1 MTMNRTAR
9 ISAILATAFVASL
22 GGCLP
27 IELDVSP
34 GGEVLIPRQEGFI
47 SFDPGKGT
55 VKNLYAPATNQPAFG
70 VFSPDGQ
77 SILAISQT
85 KGGGMGA
92 SFSVAVAPAGGE
104 AKTLFSAS
112 NLTYALW
119 SPDGTYITA
128 TRIADA
134 AKAPLEKQ
142 LPELT
147 LAATADGTRK
157 TLASNCSIIHR
168 WFPDSKHVLTLQ
180 IASQD
185 KESDQ
190 YTAALVKLDVTT
202 GTATPLAAVLGE
214 KNVFFDLSPDAT
226 KVLFTA
232 IKAGKAGEK
241 LPAKSDD
248 DPQLYELDIASGAVR
263 AIKSKV
269 NYAIYSPKGT
279 KVLIGTKADF
289 GGGFTLQVGDAALKT
304 FTPVAKD
311 ALESAGE
318 AMNSVKIYPGW
329 IDDNT
334 IHYLASRPVYG
345 TAGKNLALITVGA
358 DGKGRKDLQTA
369 IDSAIAK

>member
-1 MTMNRTAR
+1 MNTTAR
-9 ISAILATAFVASL
+9 ISTILAIALVTVL

-27 IELDVSP
+27 IELSVSP
-34 GGEVLIPRQEGFI
+34 TGEVLIPRQEGFI
-47 SFDPGKGT
+47 SFNPGKGT
-55 VKNLYAPATNQPAFG
+55 ATKLYAPATNQPAFG
-70 VFSPDGQ
+70 VFSPDGR

-92 SFSVAVAPAGGE
+92 SFSVAIASAGAE
-104 AKTLFSAS
+104 AKSLFSAS

-119 SPDGTYITA
+119 SPDGKHVTV

-142 LPELT
+142 LPELM
-147 LAATADGTRK
+147 LAGAADGARK

-214 KNVFFDLSPDAT
+214 KDVFFDLSPDAT

-232 IKAGKAGEK
+232 IKAAKVGEK

-248 DPQLYELDIASGAVR
+248 DPQLYELDVASGAVR
-263 AIKSKV
+263 AIKSKI

-279 KVLIGTKADF
+279 KVLIGTEVGF

-304 FTPVAKD
+304 FTTVAKD
-311 ALESAGE
+311 ALESAGD
-318 AMNSVKIYPGW
+318 AMSSVKIYPGW

-334 IHYLASRPVYG
+334 IHYLATRPVYG

-369 IDSAIAK
+369 IDSAVAK